1 VAGERLDGWELKANG
16 IDVINTGAM
25 QTDVMRP
32 FHDWFGL
39 LNRGRILTPVGA
51 SDSHDVSR
59 FIVGQ
64 ARTYIHCK
72 DDQPGKIDVQEA
84 TNSFLQGRVMVS
96 LGLLAEITVNGRFG
110 PGDLAPAPGEVK
122 VAVRVLGPGWSRADR
137 VELFANGRKIR
148 DAIIKDGKQAGVKW
162 AGEWTLPRF
171 KHHVHLVA
179 IASGPGV
186 SDLFWPIAK
195 PYQPTSPVVV
205 RRVLGATGAVWLDA
219 DGDGKRTSA
228 FEYAQRLEREAGKDW
243 RKLVKSLGEYDEAV
257 AVQAASLLQAHGLSV
272 GESEVREAAKKAG
285 PQVDRGFQAYA
296 EGWRESQ
303 LARSQRP

>member
-1 VAGERLDGWELKANG
+1 
-16 IDVINTGAM
+16 M

-39 LNRGRILTPVGA
+39 LNRGIILTPVGA

-64 ARTYIHCK
+64 ARTYIRCK
-72 DDQPGKIDVQEA
+72 DDRPGNLDVEEA
-84 TNSFLQGRVMVS
+84 TTSFREGRVMVS
-96 LGLLAEITVNGRFG
+96 LGLLAEITVNGRYG
-110 PGDLAPAPGEVK
+110 PGDLALASGEVK
-122 VAVRVLGPGWSRADR
+122 VAVRVLGPGWARADR
-137 VELFANGRKIR
+137 VELFANGQRIR
-148 DAIIKDGKQAGVKW
+148 ESKIKDEKQAGVKW
-162 AGEWTLPRF
+162 SGEWTLPRF
-171 KHHVHLVA
+171 KHDVHLVA
-179 IASGPGV
+179 IASGPCV

-205 RRVLGATGAVWLDA
+205 CRVLGATGAVWLDA

-228 FEYAQRLEREAGKDW
+228 REYAQRLERAAGTDW
-243 RKLVKSLGEYDEAV
+243 RKLVSALGEYDEAV
-257 AVQAASLLQAHGLSV
+257 AVQAASLLQTRGVSV
-272 GESEVREAAKKAG
+272 GEAEVREAAKKAG
-285 PQVDRGFQAYA
+285 AQVDRGFQAYA

>member
-1 VAGERLDGWELKANG
+1 
-16 IDVINTGAM
+16 M

-39 LNRGRILTPVGA
+39 LNRGMILTPVGA

-64 ARTYIHCK
+64 ARTYIRSK
-72 DDQPGKIDVQEA
+72 DDQPGEIDVQEA
-84 TNSFLQGRVMVS
+84 TTNFLQGRVMVS
-96 LGLLAEITVNGRFG
+96 LGLLTEITVNGKYG

-122 VAVRVLGPGWSRADR
+122 VTVRVLGPSWVRADR

-148 DAIIKDGKQAGVKW
+148 EGVIKEGKQAGVKW
-162 AGEWTLPRF
+162 SGEWTLPRF
-171 KHHVHLVA
+171 KHDVHLVA
-179 IASGPGV
+179 IASGPGL

-228 FEYAQRLEREAGKDW
+228 REYAQHLERAAGSDW
-243 RKLVKSLGEYDEAV
+243 QKLVNTLRDYDEAV
-257 AVQAASLLQAHGLSV
+257 AVQAASLLQARGISV

-285 PQVDRGFQAYA
+285 GHVDRGFQAFA